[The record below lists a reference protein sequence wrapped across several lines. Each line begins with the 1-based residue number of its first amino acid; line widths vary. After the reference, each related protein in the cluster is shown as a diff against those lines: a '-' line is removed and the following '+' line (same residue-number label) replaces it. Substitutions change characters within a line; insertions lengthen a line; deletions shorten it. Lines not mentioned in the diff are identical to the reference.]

1 MINSTLQ
8 TQENKNITTI
18 TMRERL
24 GKMAVAAVVKLHRKT
39 DWDLEGK
46 EKGQISENKCSA
58 RPFALRCYL
67 IYSFSSSCNH
77 AFALTF
83 YVSSFGTDKMHSYVC
98 TCALVS

>member
-1 MINSTLQ
+1 MPNSTLQ

-18 TMRERL
+18 NNEREI
-24 GKMAVAAVVKLHRKT
+24 GEDGSGSSGQVTSQT
-39 DWDLEGK
+39 DWDYEGK
-46 EKGQISENKCSA
+46 EKGQISESKCST
-58 RPFALRCYL
+58 RPCALRCYL

-83 YVSSFGTDKMHSYVC
+83 YVSSFGIDKMRSYVC